1 MGSRSI
7 KNRPSVKKKSA
18 LSGVLAVFGVIAV
31 LFVAGGVAAFAL
43 INTWLVDL
51 PDYQN
56 AEEYNTSQPTV
67 VYASDRTTELARF
80 QLENREPVSQDL
92 ISDYVLKGTVA
103 TEDERFY
110 SHAGVDYAGIARA
123 LVNNLTGGSL
133 EGASTI
139 TQQFVR
145 NTILADEMDDISIKR
160 KVREAYIALEIEHQ
174 FTKDQILVM
183 YLNTI
188 NYGSGAYGIEAAS
201 QRYFSK
207 SATEL
212 TLAEAALLVGIPQ
225 SPTYNNPID
234 YPDNA
239 LSRRNTVL
247 DRMLTNGY
255 ITQEEHDAARA
266 EPIELNVKEYTDD
279 GILAYPYF
287 TSYVRSLLY
296 NSYDLSESDILQG
309 GLKVYTT
316 LDTRMQD
323 AAEAAAAAKRSSL
336 GGDLEVALAVIDPNT
351 GYVKAIVGGSDYYSS
366 EVNLA
371 TGQGA
376 GGRPCGSAF
385 KVFTLVEALNQGISP
400 QTYVDCGSPAT
411 IDNYTLSN
419 YDNINYGTRTIAR
432 ALNVSANTG
441 FVRLISSIGP
451 ANVAETAHKMGVS
464 SALSNFPT
472 LTLGTENVT
481 PLEMTEAYAT
491 IASGGIHRDSTPIM
505 TIEDSDGR
513 VVLDNTNVDARS
525 ERVLSAEVAAAAE
538 KVMEGVVNSYE
549 GTGTAAALASGQV
562 VAGKTGTTESYKDI
576 TFFGIT
582 PQLSVGIWCGD
593 PSNVQSIPT
602 GTNCADVFR
611 SFATIALSDQQV
623 QDFPAAAELTYK
635 NYVDQKY
642 HIYGNIYGTSSPSP
656 SLKGAESGT
665 EGVEQNAS
673 GGAGGAGSE
682 QGTTGGSE
690 TGGTD
695 NTGTGGSTGTGTG
708 EGSGSGGTGESGG
721 SGETGGTG
729 GAGGSGSTASP

>member
-18 LSGVLAVFGVIAV
+18 LGGALSVLGVIAV

-43 INTWLVDL
+43 INAWLVDL
-51 PDYQN
+51 PDYQD
-56 AEEYNTSQPTV
+56 ADEYNTAQPTV

-110 SHAGVDYAGIARA
+110 SHAGIDYAGIARA
-123 LVNNLTGGSL
+123 LVNNLTGGNL

-247 DRMLTNGY
+247 DRMLTNEC
-255 ITQEEHDAARA
+255 ITQEEHDAAQA

-336 GGDLEVALAVIDPNT
+336 GGDLEVALAVIDPST

-385 KVFTLVEALNQGISP
+385 KVFTLVEALNQSISP
-400 QTYVDCGSPAT
+400 QTLVDCGSPAT
-411 IDNYTLSN
+411 IDNYTLTN
-419 YDNINYGTRTIAR
+419 YDNVDYGTRTIAR

-451 ANVAETAHKMGVS
+451 AKVAETAHKMGIS
-464 SALSNFPT
+464 STLSSFPT

-481 PLEMTEAYAT
+481 PLEMTGAYAT

-505 TIEDSDGR
+505 TIEDSDGK
-513 VVLDNTNVDARS
+513 VVLDNTNVGARS

-549 GTGTAAALASGQV
+549 GTGTAAALANGQV

-593 PSNVQSIPT
+593 PSNVQSIPA
-602 GTNCADVFR
+602 GTNCADVFKN
-611 SFATIALSDQQV
+611 FATIALAGQELQS
-623 QDFPAAAELTYK
+623 FPTAAEPTYK

-642 HIYGNIYGTSSPSP
+642 HIYGTGSLSSSPRNP
-656 SLKGAESGT
+656 GFGT
-665 EGVEQNAS
+665 
-673 GGAGGAGSE
+673 GGAGQNAGTATDGTDAG
-682 QGTTGGSE
+682 QGSTGGST

-695 NTGTGGSTGTGTG
+695 TTETGGGSTGTDSGSGGGTG
-708 EGSGSGGTGESGG
+708 TGGTGESGE
-721 SGETGGTG
+721 SGGTG
-729 GAGGSGSTASP
+729 GSGGSGSAASP